1 MKKDDTTFP
10 LTYQNAVKLKNDYL
24 HLIGKPYLL
33 LGGKFDDV
41 LVDTI
46 EITECIVNDRK
57 MYIVVFMPDREVK
70 QKEFRKEVIK
80 YILETIPDFDF
91 SVYGLQLLRS

>member
-10 LTYQNAVKLKNDYL
+10 LTYQNAVKLKSDYS

-33 LGGKFDDV
+33 LEGKFDDV
-41 LVDTI
+41 LVETI
-46 EITECIVNDRK
+46 EITECVVNGNR
-57 MYIVVFMPDREVK
+57 MYIVLLMPDREVK
-70 QKEFRKEVIK
+70 QKEFRKELIK
-80 YILETIPDFDF
+80 YILETNPDFDF